1 MKICSKCSEEKD
13 LSEFGI
19 KNKEKEQYQPYCKK
33 CMREYGREH
42 YKNNSVKYKARA
54 KINRPT
60 YIIRNKA
67 FITDYLEKHP
77 CVDCGEPDIEVLQ
90 FDHIEMLN
98 KRGGRIAN
106 YLSSS
111 TETLAKEIA
120 KCEIRCAN
128 CHFRRTR
135 QQMGWS
141 VY

>member
-1 MKICSKCSEEKD
+1 MKICSKCGEDKE

-19 KNKEKEQYQPYCKK
+19 KNKEKEQYQSYCKS
-33 CMREYGREH
+33 CARDYGRSH
-42 YKNNSVKYKARA
+42 YSSNSDRYKARS

-60 YIIRNKA
+60 YVARNKA
-67 FITDYLEKHP
+67 YILEHLRNNP
-77 CVDCGEPDIEVLQ
+77 CVDCGESDIEVLQ
-90 FDHIEMLN
+90 FDHKEMLN

-106 YLSSS
+106 YLSNS
-111 TETLAKEIA
+111 TEVLAKEIA
-120 KCEIRCAN
+120 KCDIRCAN